1 MTQSSIFFLDPLA
14 IVYEDCWTL
23 LLPRREGEVLV
34 TSSVPSH
41 IAPDFQSTV
50 RQAQESF
57 SGSALGVEPLF
68 QEGDVGD
75 TVPSTSHF
83 HTPVEQ
89 LDSPV
94 GQYDTVSSVA
104 HACICEDF
112 Y

>member
-14 IVYEDCWTL
+14 IVYGDCCTL
-23 LLPRREGEVLV
+23 LLPRREDEVLV
-34 TSSVPSH
+34 TPSVPSH
-41 IAPDFQSTV
+41 TVPDFQSTV
-50 RQAQESF
+50 RQAREIF

-68 QEGDVGD
+68 QEEDVGS
-75 TVPSTSHF
+75 TVASTSHF

-89 LDSPV
+89 LNSPV